1 MIRLIGLIMKEEA
14 RNKDTT
20 RNLFNFFRV
29 MHTLGV
35 RVLAIWLKTVVYCVR
50 GNLTTANFC
59 MSKAYEEIE
68 ANYNVD

>member
-1 MIRLIGLIMKEEA
+1 
-14 RNKDTT
+14 
-20 RNLFNFFRV
+20 